1 MMSIGID
8 FDGPTLRLERQ
19 KTSHIENIVWITLW
33 SLYMIASCKI
43 HMPDFIDSYELT
55 MVSYVVIYVVVAIT
69 IVSF

>member
-1 MMSIGID
+1 MITVGVDSGGVDIRID
-8 FDGPTLRLERQ
+8 RKE
-19 KTSHIENIVWITLW
+19 TSHIENIVWITLW